1 MSGTGEAMVV
11 AVIMM
16 TSQAILVK
24 VQVKNMRINFSFNR

>member
-1 MSGTGEAMVV
+1 MSGTGEAMIV

-24 VQVKNMRINFSFNR
+24 VQVKIMRINFSFNG

>member
-24 VQVKNMRINFSFNR
+24 VQVKNMRINFSFNG